1 MLDVLLVEDDRDVA
15 LSIMDHLEQE
25 KILCDY
31 ASNGLEGALL
41 IEKNHYDAIILDINL
56 PGMDGLSLCR
66 KLRMDGIDTSVL
78 MLTARNTLANKIEG
92 FQAGADD
99 YMVKPF
105 YMEELIARV
114 SVLSKRRSGQVFKLV
129 SGPLSLDLH
138 NRIGTLNNRPIKLTP
153 ITFKILETLLRS
165 SPHPVSTTSLIQRI
179 WGEEMPDSNTLRV
192 HIHNLRKTLNVD
204 NTESLLKTSP
214 NYGFYIEK

>member
-1 MLDVLLVEDDRDVA
+1 MLDVLLVEDDRDLA
-15 LSIMDHLEQE
+15 LLIMDHLERE

-31 ASNGLEGALL
+31 ASNGLEGVLL
-41 IEKNHYDAIILDINL
+41 IEKNRYDAIVLDINL
-56 PGMDGLSLCR
+56 SEMDGLSLCR

-114 SVLSKRRSGQVFKLV
+114 KVLSKRRSGEISKLV
-129 SGPLSLDLH
+129 SGPLTLDLH
-138 NRIGTLNNRPIKLTP
+138 NRVGTLHNRPIKLTP
-153 ITFKILETLLRS
+153 IAFNILEILLRA
-165 SPHPVSTTSLIQRI
+165 SPHPVSKTSLIQHI
-179 WGEEMPDSNTLRV
+179 WGEDIPDSNTLRV
-192 HIHNLRKTLNVD
+192 HIHNIRKILRVSNAD
-204 NTESLLKTSP
+204 SLLKTAP

>member
-25 KILCDY
+25 EILCDY
-31 ASNGLEGALL
+31 ASNGIEGALL
-41 IEKNHYDAIILDINL
+41 IEKNRYDAIILDINL
-56 PGMDGLSLCR
+56 SGMDGLSLCR

-105 YMEELIARV
+105 EIEELIARINA
-114 SVLSKRRSGQVFKLV
+114 LSKRRSGQVSKLV

-138 NRIGTLNNRPIKLTP
+138 NRIGTLNNQPIKLTP
-153 ITFKILETLLRS
+153 IAFKILETLLRS
-165 SPHPVSTTSLIQRI
+165 SPHPVSKTSLIQSI
-179 WGEEMPDSNTLRV
+179 WGEDIPNSNKLRV
-192 HIHNLRKTLNVD
+192 HIHNLRKILRVN
-204 NTESLLKTSP
+204 NTDSLLKTSP